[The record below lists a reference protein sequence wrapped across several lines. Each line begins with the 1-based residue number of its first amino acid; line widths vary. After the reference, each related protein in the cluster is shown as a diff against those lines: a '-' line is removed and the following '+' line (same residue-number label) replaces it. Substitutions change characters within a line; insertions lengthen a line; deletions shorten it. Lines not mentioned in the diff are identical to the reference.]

1 MSNSFTD
8 WYRKLIRDSKY
19 RWLII
24 AGTLIYLLSPIDLL
38 PDIIPIVGQIDDVL
52 ILTLLVSEVSQ
63 ILIERIRAVKSKD
76 TEVVADQTTASKE
89 DSVEVNAVQVD

>member
-1 MSNSFTD
+1 MSNAFTE
-8 WYRKLIRDSKY
+8 WYRKTIRESKY

-24 AGTLIYLLSPIDLL
+24 VGTLLYLISPIDLL

-63 ILIERIRAVKSKD
+63 ILVERVKVAKSKK
-76 TEVVADQTTASKE
+76 TEAVADQAAATE
-89 DSVEVNAVQVD
+89 SVDVNAVSVE

>member
-1 MSNSFTD
+1 MSNAFTN

-24 AGTLIYLLSPIDLL
+24 AGTLLYLISPIDLL

-52 ILTLLVSEVSQ
+52 ILTVLVSEVSQ
-63 ILIERIRAVKSKD
+63 ILIERINTIKNKK
-76 TEVVADQTTASKE
+76 TEAVADQTTASSE
-89 DSVEVNAVQVD
+89 PVEVNAVSVE

>member
-1 MSNSFTD
+1 MSNAFTD

-24 AGTLIYLLSPIDLL
+24 AGTLLYLISPIDLL

-52 ILTLLVSEVSQ
+52 ILTVLVTEVSQ
-63 ILIERIRAVKSKD
+63 ILMERINTIKNKK
-76 TEVVADQTTASKE
+76 TEAVADQTSAASE
-89 DSVEVNAVQVD
+89 PVEVNAVSVE

>member
-1 MSNSFTD
+1 MSNGFTD

-24 AGTLIYLLSPIDLL
+24 AGTLLYLLSPIDLL
-38 PDIIPIVGQIDDVL
+38 PDMIPIVGQIDDVL

-63 ILIERIRAVKSKD
+63 LLIERVKIAKSKSSE
-76 TEVVADQTTASKE
+76 TVADQTTSRE
-89 DSVEVNAVQVD
+89 PVEVDAVHVE

>member
-1 MSNSFTD
+1 MSNAFTD
-8 WYRKLIRDSKY
+8 WYRKTLRESKY

-24 AGTLIYLLSPIDLL
+24 VGTLLYLISPIDLL

-63 ILIERIRAVKSKD
+63 ILVERIKVAKGKNQ
-76 TEVVADQTTASKE
+76 EAVADQVNATE
-89 DSVEVNAVQVD
+89 SVDVNAVPVE

>member
-8 WYRKLIRDSKY
+8 WYRKLIRNSKY

-24 AGTLIYLLSPIDLL
+24 LGTLFYLLSPIDLL

-52 ILTLLVSEVSQ
+52 ILTVLVSEVSQ

-76 TEVVADQTTASKE
+76 TDAVADQSTASN
-89 DSVEVNAVQVD
+89 DSVDVNAVQVD